1 MASLLDHHQE
11 LKFRTYLYDHQG
23 FKHLRTTDHQMI
35 QGVDA
40 FFFFFQ
46 RGSCLYGEARFWRCF
61 FQVLICFFKSLF
73 AMKRGEPSVKERIE
87 VYLSTV
93 FTIYIEIEQRW
104 VQTRHVPAIQNVC
117 WAPHEKPK
125 IATRGQ
131 LALCFRSHQ
140 CKGIEGIRSEKMVTE
155 PTVWAVMSTA
165 SSRFK

>member
-1 MASLLDHHQE
+1 MFLS
-11 LKFRTYLYDHQG
+11 G
-23 FKHLRTTDHQMI
+23 FDM
-35 QGVDA
+35 
-40 FFFFFQ
+40 
-46 RGSCLYGEARFWRCF
+46 
-61 FQVLICFFKSLF
+61 FFKVKLF

-87 VYLSTV
+87 DDRSISKDG
-93 FTIYIEIEQRW
+93 IYIEIEQRW

-117 WAPHEKPK
+117 WVPHEKPK